1 MTACQFIQ
9 ITGLREGTYVLENQV
24 NPDHL
29 LPESSYSNNFAAVKL
44 HYTPKHGNTPASVQV
59 KITWD
64 GLDRRITQLT
74 RMPGSVGYVVP
85 SPDSRTYLFS
95 AQGGSVSIG
104 GGSFLGKFLRLGYAA
119 PLALK
124 SGGRV

>member
-44 HYTPKHGNTPASVQV
+44 HNTPKHGNTPASVQV
-59 KITWD
+59 I
-64 GLDRRITQLT
+64 Q
-74 RMPGSVGYVVP
+74 
-85 SPDSRTYLFS
+85 
-95 AQGGSVSIG
+95 
-104 GGSFLGKFLRLGYAA
+104 
-119 PLALK
+119 
-124 SGGRV
+124 